1 MANDWK
7 TRADAYKAK
16 VLASIPEAWRLK
28 SKPASKDVRFVA
40 ETSGILTPDE
50 VKLLARDATQLAA
63 DIAARKFTAVQ
74 VVTAY
79 CKSAAVAHQ
88 TTNCIMDFF
97 PEEALARAKWLDD
110 ELERTGKTVG
120 ALHGVPISVK
130 DMVAVKGT
138 RMSAGYLGFLE
149 SDQGVSA
156 EDAVI
161 TASFRAAGAVFYCK
175 TTNPQSIMHLECNS
189 FLGPTT
195 NPFNTD
201 LTPGG
206 STGGEAALIAAGG
219 SVLGIGTDIGGSI
232 RNPCANCGLYGFK
245 PCASRLPK
253 SGNMSGMPNQESIVG
268 AIGPMGV
275 SARDME
281 LFVKVQLDA
290 KPWKLDPG
298 VVKMPW
304 RPEEVEWIGGSKPR
318 IGVQWNDGVVV
329 PQPPMRAALKN
340 AVDKLKAAGY
350 EVVEV
355 QPRKTWE
362 AWLLLKELYYT
373 DGGARVR
380 EELERT
386 GEPLLPLTEWIMEGA
401 TEKTSAEV
409 MKLVGRRE
417 AYRKDYAKYWESLN
431 IDVMLL
437 PAMPGP
443 ANVLGTSKYWLYT
456 ALYNLLDYP
465 GAVFPTGVQV
475 DPKNPEHAGDQP
487 REYLSEDDKR
497 TAEEYTPEKFEN
509 APIDLQ
515 IIGGHWEEEK
525 VMEALKIISKVVN
538 P

>member
-1 MANDWK
+1 MTNDWK
-7 TRADAYKAK
+7 TRADAYKAH
-16 VLASIPEAWRLK
+16 VLSCIPEEWRLK
-28 SKPASKDVRFVA
+28 SKPTSKDVRHVA
-40 ETSGILTPDE
+40 ETAGILTADE

-63 DIAARKFTAVQ
+63 DIAAGKFTAVQ
-74 VVTAY
+74 VATAY

-88 TTNCIMDFF
+88 TTNCLMDFF
-97 PEEALARAKWLDD
+97 PEQALERAKWLDD
-110 ELERTGKTVG
+110 ELARTGKPVG
-120 ALHGVPISVK
+120 AMHGVPISVK

-138 RMSAGYLGFLE
+138 RMSAGFLGYLEG
-149 SDQGVSA
+149 DGGVSA

-175 TTNPQSIMHLECNS
+175 TTNPQSIMHLECDS
-189 FLGPTT
+189 FLGATT

-281 LFVKVQLDA
+281 FFVKVQLDA
-290 KPWKLDPG
+290 EPWKVDMG

-304 RPEEVEWIGGSKPR
+304 RPEEVKWVGGSKPR
-318 IGVQWNDGVVV
+318 IGVQWHDGVVV
-329 PQPPMRAALKN
+329 PQPPMRASLKM

-362 AWLLLKELYYT
+362 AWLLLKELFYT

-380 EELERT
+380 AEAART
-386 GEPLLPLTEWIMEGA
+386 GEPLLPLTEWILEGA
-401 TEKTSAEV
+401 REKTTTELMA
-409 MKLVGRRE
+409 LIGRRE
-417 AYRKDYAKYWESLN
+417 AFRKDYAKYWQSLE

-437 PAMPGP
+437 PPMPGP

-475 DPKNPEHAGDQP
+475 DPKNPEHARDEP

-497 TAEEYTPEKFEN
+497 TAEEYSPEKFEN
-509 APIDLQ
+509 APINLQ
-515 IIGGHWEEEK
+515 IIGGHWEEER